1 MEAGMMSRGPHLL
14 HSAPPQCLNGPK
26 SNWFIFDTFSC
37 LKKNRQENAQ
47 AAPFHFHR
55 VYEYKIDKWVFFFL
69 FLPFL
74 LSQSLLK
81 AWMYTGANDL
91 FWTSI
96 TCLHTFQESARTFE
110 IKVPNLNPNKL
121 ISFPLIQFSQ
131 PLIKAEIQP
140 IKIHVTFLHKILFIN
155 IVVQNCRYTS
165 ENGPRLFGLYSMDY
179 SHLGLG
185 TNCFIYHYWQQ
196 IIR

>member
-1 MEAGMMSRGPHLL
+1 MMSRGPHLL

-37 LKKNRQENAQ
+37 LQKNRQENAH
-47 AAPFHFHR
+47 FHFHWF
-55 VYEYKIDKWVFFFL
+55 YEYKIDKWVFFCL

-96 TCLHTFQESARTFE
+96 TCLHTFQESVHTFE
-110 IKVPNLNPNKL
+110 IKMPILNPNKL

-140 IKIHVTFLHKILFIN
+140 IKIHVTFLRKIL
-155 IVVQNCRYTS
+155 
-165 ENGPRLFGLYSMDY
+165 L
-179 SHLGLG
+179 
-185 TNCFIYHYWQQ
+185 
-196 IIR
+196 II